1 MVDLI
6 TSYLLNKGHL
16 SLKGIG
22 TFQLKSIPARLD
34 FPNRLLHAPQTEL
47 EFSVLSSGDE
57 GFIEWLQGKLQI
69 SAEKIKQ
76 QLDIFLQQFHQQISN
91 SNSVEWK
98 GIGSFIKTENNVLQ
112 FQPLFEIFTG
122 DPVKAER
129 IIRKDAEHVVR
140 VGEDEKT
147 SKEMEELLSVRSK
160 RKIQMWWIAALV
172 LFLLGIAAV
181 WFYASTN
188 ENWKNQGN
196 DQPVKTERS
205 EPTYKLQ

>member
-6 TSYLLNKGHL
+6 ASYLLYNGHL

-47 EFSVLSSGDE
+47 EFSVSSSGDE
-57 GFIEWLQGKLQI
+57 GFIEWLQGKLQL

-76 QLDIFLQQFHQQISN
+76 QLDIFLQQFHHQIN
-91 SNSVEWK
+91 SSCPVEWE
-98 GIGSFIKTENNVLQ
+98 GIGSFSKTENNVLQ
-112 FQPLFEIFTG
+112 FNPSFETFTG

-147 SKEMEELLSVRSK
+147 STEMEELLSARRK
-160 RKIQMWWIAALV
+160 RTIRMWWVAALV

-181 WFYASTN
+181 WFYVSTN
-188 ENWKNQGN
+188 ENWKTQGN